1 MIIVFLI
8 AALTAAAPAA
18 LPPIG
23 VASVRADRSCA
34 LIEGPAVPAG
44 SEVTIVLPD
53 VPQEVVEATIV
64 GPAASCAPVAGRP
77 MPDSDSAR
85 LSGYDLRLKGS
96 ADRDGLGIVL
106 VGRIPAKRL
115 SGVYELR
122 ASRIYQRVRVR
133 SCASL
138 EGIHLSV
145 WSGTPRASRR
155 LWHLYWYLGFDVEP
169 TCEEDE
175 GGDERP

>member
-1 MIIVFLI
+1 MVFLFI
-8 AALTAAAPAA
+8 AASIAAAPPA
-18 LPPIG
+18 LPAIG
-23 VASVRADRSCA
+23 VASMDADHSCA
-34 LIEGPAVPAG
+34 LIEGPPIPAG
-44 SEVTIVLPD
+44 SEVTIVFPD
-53 VPQEVVEATIV
+53 VPQEVLEATIA
-64 GPAASCAPVAGRP
+64 GTAASCAPAAGRP
-77 MPDSDSAR
+77 IPDSDSAQV
-85 LSGYDLRLKGS
+85 SAYDLRLNARAGT
-96 ADRDGLGIVL
+96 DGLGIVF

-122 ASRIYQRVRVR
+122 ASRVYQRVRVR

-169 TCEEDE
+169 TCEPDEVGDE
-175 GGDERP
+175 GP

>member
-1 MIIVFLI
+1 MIV
-8 AALTAAAPAA
+8 ALLVGVIAAAPSA

-23 VASVRADRSCA
+23 VASVGADHSCA

-44 SEVTIVLPD
+44 SEVTIVVPD
-53 VPQEVVEATIV
+53 VPQEVVVATIT
-64 GPAASCAPVAGRP
+64 GAIASCAPAAGHPVR
-77 MPDSDSAR
+77 DSDSAQ
-85 LSGYDLRLKGS
+85 LSAYELRLKGG
-96 ADRDGLGIVL
+96 AETHGLGIVF
-106 VGRIPAKRL
+106 VGRIPARRL

-122 ASRIYQRVRVR
+122 ASHIYQRVRVR

-169 TCEEDE
+169 TCEEGEE
-175 GGDERP
+175 GR

>member
-1 MIIVFLI
+1 MVFLLV
-8 AALTAAAPAA
+8 AATIAAAPSA
-18 LPPIG
+18 LPAIG
-23 VASVRADRSCA
+23 VVSMGADHACA
-34 LIEGPAVPAG
+34 LIEGPALPAG

-53 VPQEVVEATIV
+53 VPQEVVAATIA
-64 GPAASCAPVAGRP
+64 GPVASCAPAAGRP
-77 MPDSDSAR
+77 MPSSDSTP
-85 LSGYDLRLKGS
+85 LVPYGLRLKAG
-96 ADRDGLGIVL
+96 ADTAGLGIL
-106 VGRIPAKRL
+106 FVGRIPAKRL

-138 EGIHLSV
+138 EGIHLSI

-169 TCEEDE
+169 TCESDE
-175 GGDERP
+175 GGDEGN